1 MILAPDEPVVPEKAR
16 VMAFAGSVV
25 FEVGGVF
32 AAGKEQDREQQE

>member
-1 MILAPDEPVVPEKAR
+1 MVFAADEPVVLKKAR
-16 VMAFAGSVV
+16 VMAFSGGVV